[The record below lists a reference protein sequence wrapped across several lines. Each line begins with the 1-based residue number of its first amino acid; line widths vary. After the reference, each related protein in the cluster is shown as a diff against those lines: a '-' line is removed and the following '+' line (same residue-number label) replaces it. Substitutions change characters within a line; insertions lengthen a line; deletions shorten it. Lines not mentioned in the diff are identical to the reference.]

1 MNSGIFFNSIVGNVY
16 AHVWNKY
23 RPAILQMMIASEGEP
38 QQYKFSSHE
47 FKSANPKEKGSF
59 AFTLHAFQGKAVN
72 NIKTSEIAQS
82 LMSVLQQS
90 RKATELMETETYEFA
105 MDKHCVLHIKKQVKE
120 PVKELSE
127 K

>member
-1 MNSGIFFNSIVGNVY
+1 MSSGIFFNSMMGNVY

-23 RPAILQMMIASEGEP
+23 RPVILKMMIASDGEP

-47 FKSANPKEKGSF
+47 FKGANPKEKGSF

-72 NIKTSEIAQS
+72 NIRSSEIAQS

-90 RKATELMETETYEFA
+90 RKATELMEKETYEFV
-105 MDKHCVLHIKKQVKE
+105 MDKQFILHVKKQVAVLT
-120 PVKELSE
+120 PQ
-127 K
+127 